1 MGKTTI
7 SAALA
12 VLAASRGRRVLVCE
26 VDAKGTLAAAFEAGP
41 LRFEAR
47 TVHPGVSAM
56 AMNTE
61 DSLREYLRLYV
72 RLPLVTRLGPLA
84 RTFDFVA
91 DAAPGVKEILTVG
104 KVCYEVRERHYDL
117 VVVDAA
123 ASGHIAGQLSAP
135 WTINDLVQVGLV
147 RDQTRWMTEILADP
161 EQTGVVVVTTA
172 EELPVVE
179 TIDLVGRLGATVPVR
194 VAAVVVNR
202 VLPELFTRKDELVF
216 SALRQPEAVDAL
228 ARQLAGRTKASARRA
243 AQADVTRVLDAAA
256 LAVALRRERAENLA
270 LLQDRLPAG
279 LGTVLV
285 PELFA
290 RSHGKRAVMQVAA
303 ALADELG

>member
-1 MGKTTI
+1 M
-7 SAALA
+7 
-12 VLAASRGRRVLVCE
+12 LAASHGRRVLVCE

-216 SALRQPEAVDAL
+216 SGLRQPEAVDAL
-228 ARQLAGRTKASARRA
+228 ARQLAEGTKASARRA
-243 AQADVTRVLDAAA
+243 AQEDVTRVLDAAA

-285 PELFA
+285 PEQFA